1 MDIPLG
7 ARATVRPR
15 PALLRQSLNWDYGPP
30 CLAEAR
36 NAVRALLARA
46 EPAPGRRAV
55 QDAQLVVSE
64 LVTNAIRH
72 APGPGTLRLELAP
85 DAATLRISVIDTSTD
100 PPLPRPPDPGR
111 VGGHG
116 LRLVTLL
123 STGLRTTPVPGG
135 KRVTATV
142 ALTDGP
148 A

>member
-7 ARATVRPR
+7 ARATARTR
-15 PALLRQSLNWDYGPP
+15 PALLRHSHSWDYGPP
-30 CLAEAR
+30 SVAEAR
-36 NAVRALLARA
+36 DAVAALLARA
-46 EPAPGRRAV
+46 VPAPGRRAV

-64 LVTNAIRH
+64 LVTNAVQH

-85 DAATLRISVIDTSTD
+85 DGATLRITVADTSAD
-100 PPLPRPPDPGR
+100 PPRPRPPDPGR

-123 STGLRTTPVPGG
+123 STALRTTVVPGG
-135 KRVTATV
+135 KRVTATLSL
-142 ALTDGP
+142 ADP